1 MSFRSYS
8 QEAPTNSEPFSLDE
22 AFNLFLPERFT
33 LSPSAVD
40 FIHNYVRHLPGF
52 VHPTEGT
59 SPSSLVLTN
68 FLTSHHDPISPSTY
82 PVTPNSTNSGD

>member
-8 QEAPTNSEPFSLDE
+8 QGEPTNSEPFSLDE

-40 FIHNYVRHLPGF
+40 FIRNYANYWVLFTPQRVRP
-52 VHPTEGT
+52 HPLW
-59 SPSSLVLTN
+59 S
-68 FLTSHHDPISPSTY
+68 
-82 PVTPNSTNSGD
+82 

>member
-33 LSPSAVD
+33 LSPSASG
-40 FIHNYVRHLPGF
+40 FIRNYVRQLPGF
-52 VHPTEGT
+52 VHPLREGM
-59 SPSSLVLTN
+59 SLFSLVLTN
-68 FLTSHHDPISPSTY
+68 FTTFFTSSLFH
-82 PVTPNSTNSGD
+82 

>member
-40 FIHNYVRHLPGF
+40 FILNYVGQLPGF

-68 FLTSHHDPISPSTY
+68 FTTSRLEDIPPSTY
-82 PVTPNSTNSGD
+82 PVTSNSTSSRQ